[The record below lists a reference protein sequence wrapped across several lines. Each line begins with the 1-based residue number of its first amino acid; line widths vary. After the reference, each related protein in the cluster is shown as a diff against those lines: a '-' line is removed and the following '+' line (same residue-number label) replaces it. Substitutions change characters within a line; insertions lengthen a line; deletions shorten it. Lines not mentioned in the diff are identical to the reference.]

1 MTGASLFLAVLG
13 GVVIAAGLVLFVN
26 TLVGVRR
33 RARSANLEY
42 GYPPGMVVAAGL
54 GLLDWGV
61 GWPGAPWPAYLLVGI
76 VLTVLFAVVIAALGR
91 R

>member
-13 GVVIAAGLVLFVN
+13 GVVIAAGLTLIVT
-26 TLVGVRR
+26 TLVAVRR
-33 RARSANLEY
+33 GTRSANLEY

-54 GLLDWGV
+54 GLVDRGV
-61 GWPGAPWPAYLLVGI
+61 GWPGAPLAAYLLAGFG
-76 VLTVLFAVVIAALGR
+76 LAVLFALVIAVLGR